1 MFDIPETHMVTVPL
15 TEAPARQQDSLLVP
29 NFSSEALCET
39 MVEVLGV
46 ETFASG
52 ADDARV
58 GLVRYL
64 CFRNF
69 EGVWLLEELR
79 HTRALTTK
87 AQGF

>member
-1 MFDIPETHMVTVPL
+1 MVTVPL

-52 ADDARV
+52 AEDTKV
-58 GLVRYL
+58 GLCARAHAP
-64 CFRNF
+64 
-69 EGVWLLEELR
+69 
-79 HTRALTTK
+79 HTRERGALAHAHT
-87 AQGF
+87 